1 MGHGPAATGRLR
13 ARGIPT
19 GLSVDVCTN
28 VGGDLFAGMRTAL
41 AVQRGQ
47 ANAEALA
54 RGETPARV
62 SMTALDALRMATVEG
77 AKACGLDDRIGS
89 LAPGKQAD
97 VLVLRATDLNL
108 APVNDPVS
116 AAVLAA
122 HPGNVEHVF
131 VAGRAVK
138 RDGVLVGQ
146 DPAAAVARAEESR
159 DRLLRRAGVDWS
171 VAATSGCSVPT

>member
-1 MGHGPAATGRLR
+1 M
-13 ARGIPT
+13 
-19 GLSVDVCTN
+19 
-28 VGGDLFAGMRTAL
+28 
-41 AVQRGQ
+41 
-47 ANAEALA
+47 
-54 RGETPARV
+54 
-62 SMTALDALRMATVEG
+62 
-77 AKACGLDDRIGS
+77 
-89 LAPGKQAD
+89 
-97 VLVLRATDLNL
+97 
-108 APVNDPVS
+108 NDPVS